1 MNSFKPIYW
10 HQGLFLKPH
19 HFQYLQAYQQQDDLV
34 VRENLEPYFWGV
46 SKLVIDKK
54 ELLNKIFFL
63 QDMELIFMD
72 GTIVRLSQNAI
83 AVARSF
89 NDIDEDIKVYIGL
102 KSFSENSIN
111 VTELDSYEDV
121 KNVDTRFI
129 TKKDAME
136 VKNLYH
142 NDDPADIQFMD
153 YYLKIFFENEIEGLN
168 DYQVIPI
175 AEIKIQADQI
185 VLADNFV
192 PPLIN
197 IEANSTF
204 YEIVKLIQKDLNS
217 HVLQLEEYKL
227 PSDSLIKEPHYLKY
241 IMALQALASYVP
253 KLNHLI
259 KTPNIHPWHYY
270 GLFSQ
275 LIGVLSIFSTRVNIL
290 GKLDNGNYL
299 LQEYNHNNLYDCF
312 NDIKIL
318 IGELLDGI
326 IIGPDYILPFVKDET
341 IFSLNCPVMIFNA
354 KYRYFLVVKT
364 PTDAQRLQDG
374 FANFAKIAAQTELN
388 IIVQRSLLGLP
399 FELYDMPIQGL
410 PQRKDSCYFEL
421 TTDESHWVGIQQ
433 SQNIS
438 IEFDDAL
445 DDVSIELVV
454 LKK

>member
-153 YYLKIFFENEIEGLN
+153 YYLKIFFENEIEGL
-168 DYQVIPI
+168 
-175 AEIKIQADQI
+175 
-185 VLADNFV
+185 
-192 PPLIN
+192 
-197 IEANSTF
+197 
-204 YEIVKLIQKDLNS
+204 IVKLIQKDLNS

-259 KTPNIHPWHYY
+259 
-270 GLFSQ
+270 
-275 LIGVLSIFSTRVNIL
+275 
-290 GKLDNGNYL
+290 
-299 LQEYNHNNLYDCF
+299 
-312 NDIKIL
+312 
-318 IGELLDGI
+318 
-326 IIGPDYILPFVKDET
+326 
-341 IFSLNCPVMIFNA
+341 IFNKS
-354 KYRYFLVVKT
+354 KYF
-364 PTDAQRLQDG
+364 
-374 FANFAKIAAQTELN
+374 
-388 IIVQRSLLGLP
+388 
-399 FELYDMPIQGL
+399 
-410 PQRKDSCYFEL
+410 RK
-421 TTDESHWVGIQQ
+421 VR
-433 SQNIS
+433 
-438 IEFDDAL
+438 
-445 DDVSIELVV
+445 
-454 LKK
+454 